1 VASGEPNVRLLR
13 TMKTLFHLYAVNR
26 DGFRVTPKETET
38 DRSRVEQLL
47 SDRNGSGPGVWGV
60 TQSWGQSLRWVAVE
74 VERASGRTLGELS
87 CARS

>member
-1 VASGEPNVRLLR
+1 
-13 TMKTLFHLYAVNR
+13 MKTLFHLYAVNR

-47 SDRNGSGPGVWGV
+47 SDRNGSGQGSWGV
-60 TQSWGQSLRWVAVE
+60 TQAWGQSLRWVAVE
-74 VERASGRTLGELS
+74 VERARGRTLGEWR